1 MNSRRF
7 RVREARRECY
17 YRFVNETY
25 TKLSA
30 SCAEARKLF
39 EDSKSGKIELATQK
53 AGNGKVLSKQ
63 AQRTRQPVKK
73 AVRKTQD

>member
-39 EDSKSGKIELATQK
+39 EDSKSGKIELATDTPAGQESGTEDTGLASPRHVQK
-53 AGNGKVLSKQ
+53 GNI
-63 AQRTRQPVKK
+63 A
-73 AVRKTQD
+73 